1 MLALA
6 DVVTDRA
13 ALIGAANT
21 LIFRPDGRIHADN
34 TDGYGFTA
42 NLFQQQPEWNPASGP
57 AAVIGAGPAG
67 LCLAQAL
74 SGQGLAI
81 GIVEQQPQA
90 AIAAPAF
97 DGREIALTQRRFWLR
112 ARRPA

>member
-1 MLALA
+1 MHF
-6 DVVTDRA
+6 DI
-13 ALIGAANT
+13 LI
-21 LIFRPDGRIHADN
+21 
-34 TDGYGFTA
+34 
-42 NLFQQQPEWNPASGP
+42 S
-57 AAVIGAGPAG
+57 GAGPAG

-97 DGREIALTQRRFWLR
+97 DGREIALTQPSADTLRRLGVWQRILQRQHRRFFFDSWWR
-112 ARRPA
+112 FIGKRWQRF